1 MPARHGGLGIT
12 DPSQKSSSY
21 YEDYKS
27 IATPIVN
34 AIIDQSRERP
44 PQMKEAHLQFQRQ
57 QAKVEASRIAESLSS
72 NLQTAIGVSSEK
84 GASTWLTTLPLA
96 DHGFTLH
103 KGAFRDALCLRYG
116 WVPQELPAQVV

>member
-12 DPSQKSSSY
+12 DPSQKSSTY
-21 YEDYKS
+21 YEDSKS

-34 AIIDQSRERP
+34 AIIDQSRESP
-44 PQMKEAHLQFQRQ
+44 PQMKEAQISAKNQSRNLRRQ
-57 QAKVEASRIAESLSS
+57 QEKVEANQIAESLSS
-72 NLQTAIGVSSEK
+72 NLQREIGVSSEK

-96 DHGFTLH
+96 DHGFSFH

-116 WVPQELPAQVV
+116 WVP